1 MAQPEGTADAVVRGY
16 VGFRQ
21 LYRDRYLRYARLRVG
36 DAAEAAVSAAFG
48 RLANQWSM
56 VMGSGMRP
64 TAYSWQLLG
73 GCVAAV
79 GTDTAGPADAM
90 GGLYGVLPLEQ
101 ADAVL
106 LHYRLGMTMTEA
118 ADLMGVDPSAL
129 AAHLLMAERR
139 LPRRLSGILRLP
151 DTKSSQS

>member
-1 MAQPEGTADAVVRGY
+1 MAQPGGTADAVVRGY
-16 VGFRQ
+16 AGFRQ

-36 DAAEAAVSAAFG
+36 DAADAAVSAAFG
-48 RLANQWSM
+48 HLADQWPR
-56 VMGSGMRP
+56 VMGSEIRP
-64 TAYSWQLLG
+64 AAYSWRLLG

-79 GTDTAGPADAM
+79 GTDGAGTADAT
-90 GGLYGVLPLEQ
+90 GGLYGVLPAEQ

-106 LHYRLGMTMTEA
+106 LHYRLGMTLTEA

-139 LPRRLSGILRLP
+139 LPRRLLGILRLP
-151 DTKSSQS
+151 DTKGSQG